1 MRGLTPI
8 LICSLHSETPQN
20 MCLNSKFARKL
31 GIICVEDPH
40 IWKATEWGRLSQSSR
55 LFLMPIFLEGGVGNL
70 VTANLLL
77 LIILFSL
84 PLRHF
89 GIKVIKTLN
98 PQEKVARDLC
108 STSQQLINYH
118 QAEMGLKFSVVFFEF
133 SVIQSFVQ
141 GLGESSTNC

>member
-1 MRGLTPI
+1 
-8 LICSLHSETPQN
+8 

-31 GIICVEDPH
+31 GIVLKAHTFERQHNGEDSARVH
-40 IWKATEWGRLSQSSR
+40 VA
-55 LFLMPIFLEGGVGNL
+55 FLMSLFLEGGVGNL

-89 GIKVIKTLN
+89 GIKVIKPLST
-98 PQEKVARDLC
+98 QEKVARDLC

-118 QAEMGLKFSVVFFEF
+118 QAERGLKLSVVFFEF
-133 SVIQSFVQ
+133 SVTQSFVQ